1 MKWSREPIEP
11 WAKSENWKQR
21 FWHERNRIQWH
32 WKKLRSCQ
40 HIVVPHWTPFYA
52 WSLFFM
58 HHCTEVVF
66 NELTVLHDTSSKA
79 SKRPRKENPTKS
91 PKMPPSSATL
101 KFDVRQLQLSP
112 AIWCF
117 TNQRGERVD
126 QLLSFKPG
134 NKYFFCYL
142 GRMLHYRFS
151 NFTQKNQN
159 PNTLSCS
166 KQPTRRR
173 WTSLPPSMSLAFQ

>member
-1 MKWSREPIEP
+1 MYPPSVALKETQILPT
-11 WAKSENWKQR
+11 
-21 FWHERNRIQWH
+21 H
-32 WKKLRSCQ
+32 CG
-40 HIVVPHWTPFYA
+40 TTFYV

-58 HHCTEVVF
+58 HHCKEVVF

-91 PKMPPSSATL
+91 PKMPPSSATF

-134 NKYFFCYL
+134 NKYFFVIRVACHITDFL
-142 GRMLHYRFS
+142 I
-151 NFTQKNQN
+151 
-159 PNTLSCS
+159 
-166 KQPTRRR
+166 
-173 WTSLPPSMSLAFQ
+173 LPKKIKT